1 MFVLFLVLKPFK
13 AYLASKCGC
22 WTQCWTKMFRS
33 ISEYVSSIVSTAR
46 NGDIGSSPAPNLV
59 TIKINATTDS
69 GDAGKSMYF
78 SGTCVRLSRQLL
90 LYILPRISIESY
102 FFFYRVSRRIA
113 INGRTATTQ
122 EYSERSCKYMRSI
135 SFTSRR
141 RYESTLKPS
150 YIITY

>member
-22 WTQCWTKMFRS
+22 WTQCWTKLFRS
-33 ISEYVSSIVSTAR
+33 INEYVSSIVSTAR

-69 GDAGKSMYF
+69 GDAGKF
-78 SGTCVRLSRQLL
+78 ILFAGTYVRLFTLL
-90 LYILPRISIESY
+90 VYILPRISIKSY

>member
-22 WTQCWTKMFRS
+22 WTQCWTKLFRS

-78 SGTCVRLSRQLL
+78 SGTCVRLSNCYFTFYLAFQSNHIFSSTECPEESPLMDGQRQHKNTPNGAANTCEVSPLL
-90 LYILPRISIESY
+90 PDEGMS
-102 FFFYRVSRRIA
+102 
-113 INGRTATTQ
+113 Q
-122 EYSERSCKYMRSI
+122 H
-135 SFTSRR
+135 
-141 RYESTLKPS
+141 
-150 YIITY
+150 

>member
-22 WTQCWTKMFRS
+22 WTQCWTKLFRS

-69 GDAGKSMYF
+69 GDAGKFMPFAGAGYCS
-78 SGTCVRLSRQLL
+78 
-90 LYILPRISIESY
+90 LYYTSNFNQII

-113 INGRTATTQ
+113 INGRTETTQ
-122 EYSERSCKYMRSI
+122 EYSERSSKYMRSI

-150 YIITY
+150 YTIKY

>member
-22 WTQCWTKMFRS
+22 WTQCWTKLFRS

-69 GDAGKSMYF
+69 GDAGKFMYF
-78 SGTCVRLSRQLL
+78 SGTRVRLSKR
-90 LYILPRISIESY
+90 LY
-102 FFFYRVSRRIA
+102 
-113 INGRTATTQ
+113 
-122 EYSERSCKYMRSI
+122 
-135 SFTSRR
+135 FTSHLHQNIFFLLQSVQKNRH
-141 RYESTLKPS
+141 
-150 YIITY
+150 

>member
-22 WTQCWTKMFRS
+22 WTQCWTKLFRS
-33 ISEYVSSIVSTAR
+33 ISEYISSIVSTAR

-78 SGTCVRLSRQLL
+78 SGTCVRLLL

-113 INGRTATTQ
+113 INGRTKTTQ
-122 EYSERSCKYMRSI
+122 EYSKRSCKYMRSI
-135 SFTSRR
+135 SSTSRR
-141 RYESTLKPS
+141 R
-150 YIITY
+150 

>member
-22 WTQCWTKMFRS
+22 WTQCWTKLFRS

-69 GDAGKSMYF
+69 GDAGKF
-78 SGTCVRLSRQLL
+78 ILFAGTYVRL
-90 LYILPRISIESY
+90 
-102 FFFYRVSRRIA
+102 F
-113 INGRTATTQ
+113 N
-122 EYSERSCKYMRSI
+122 C
-135 SFTSRR
+135 
-141 RYESTLKPS
+141 
-150 YIITY
+150 